1 MNFFE
6 YFEISAPLG
15 IKRLISLLAHSFAPR
30 SHVVGVKHLRS
41 WNVCQHRSFHSLEIK
56 VFTAVITRYR
66 LEYFFNFFV
75 PSLRSSLSSSR
86 TNTLLTFTL
95 YLTDYLYPFQ
105 AFGHY
110 HKCCFCFL
118 LAHHRIKLP
127 MTENFFIFCFFG
139 SFFYTF
145 SLLLQALRLANIYP
159 LLSYSQ

>member
-1 MNFFE
+1 MFVRTDLS
-6 YFEISAPLG
+6 IPLKSRFSQPLSQV
-15 IKRLISLLAHSFAPR
+15 IVLNVSL
-30 SHVVGVKHLRS
+30 
-41 WNVCQHRSFHSLEIK
+41 
-56 VFTAVITRYR
+56 
-66 LEYFFNFFV
+66 NFFV

-127 MTENFFIFCFFG
+127 MTENFFIFGFFLA
-139 SFFYTF
+139 FFYAF
-145 SLLLQALRLANIYP
+145 SLLLQALRCWRIFILYYLILNKLYQLEISP
-159 LLSYSQ
+159 

>member
-1 MNFFE
+1 MFVRTDLS
-6 YFEISAPLG
+6 IPLKSRFSQPLSQV
-15 IKRLISLLAHSFAPR
+15 IVLNVSL
-30 SHVVGVKHLRS
+30 
-41 WNVCQHRSFHSLEIK
+41 
-56 VFTAVITRYR
+56 
-66 LEYFFNFFV
+66 NFFV

-127 MTENFFIFCFFG
+127 MTENFFIFGFFWA
-139 SFFYTF
+139 FFYAF
-145 SLLLQALRLANIYP
+145 SLLLQALRCWRIFILYYLILNKLYQLEISP
-159 LLSYSQ
+159 